1 MLKLRIS
8 LVAAAATL
16 LAAAVTLA
24 PSHAA
29 APKVAEPPPAAS
41 APTDQAAPIPDTAV
55 GPQPNPFPTTQFAP
69 GARSASVSDGD
80 ITATITMT
88 RKPEIDPA
96 IDTPVLT
103 VTVGG
108 KQVLEAVGIV
118 SDTNDPAAEASIAE
132 MDPTNDRK
140 EVFFTSFSG
149 GCCSSVVVAE
159 EVGAEWRSIP
169 IGDFQGDGGYLQDLD
184 GDGRAEIATIDG
196 NFINRFDCTACSA
209 APRVIFTVK
218 GGDVVDLSTE
228 PRFQSAHR
236 AWLKALEGNIDPDQQ
251 WKSPGFLAGWLA
263 EKIRVGEGAN
273 SWQDLN
279 AHWDSA
285 HDAGE
290 PVCPNGDDPDQC
302 AEKDRKV
309 MKFPERL
316 RLFLQSA
323 GYTF

>member
-1 MLKLRIS
+1 MAALALGLMLGAGAR
-8 LVAAAATL
+8 AQE
-16 LAAAVTLA
+16 AVPGA
-24 PSHAA
+24 DDADA
-29 APKVAEPPPAAS
+29 KPA
-41 APTDQAAPIPDTAV
+41 
-55 GPQPNPFPTTQFAP
+55 FPTSEFAEDAKTATVTAA
-69 GARSASVSDGD
+69 G
-80 ITATITMT
+80 ITATITMVT
-88 RKPEIDPA
+88 RPDLDPDN
-96 IDTPVLT
+96 DTPMLT
-103 VTVGG
+103 VTVDG
-108 KQVLEAVGIV
+108 KQVLEAPGTAGDVDEP
-118 SDTNDPAAEASIAE
+118 SAEASIAE
-132 MDPTNDRK
+132 MDPDNQHQ
-140 EVFFTSFSG
+140 EVYFSSYSG
-149 GCCSSVVVAE
+149 GCCTTVIIAE
-159 EVGAEWRSIP
+159 QVGQQWVTVP
-169 IGDFQGDGGYLQDLD
+169 VGDFDGDGGYLQDLD
-184 GDGRAEIATIDG
+184 GDGVAEIATVDI

-273 SWQDLN
+273 GWQDLN

-309 MKFPERL
+309 TKFPERL